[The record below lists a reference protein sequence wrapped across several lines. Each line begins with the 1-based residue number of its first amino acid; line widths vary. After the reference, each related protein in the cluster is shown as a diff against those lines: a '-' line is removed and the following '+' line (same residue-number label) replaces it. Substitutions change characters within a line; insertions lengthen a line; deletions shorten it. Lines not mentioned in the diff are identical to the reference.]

1 MPIEF
6 VPITIPALLIVAV
19 AVRTARQSGGRV
31 EEGDVVLD
39 LTDVPTVRLARPTP
53 AERPATALTGA
64 LVAPGE
70 AGSLG
75 ARLRSVEAPVFP
87 EVAAVSRPTGSNA
100 RVIVGRR
107 RRQPLVAQR

>member
-19 AVRTARQSGGRV
+19 AVRTARQSGVRV
-31 EEGDVVLD
+31 EEDDAVLD
-39 LTDVPTVRLARPTP
+39 LRDVPTVHLARPTP
-53 AERPATALTGA
+53 AERSSTALTGA
-64 LVAPGE
+64 LVAPGD

-75 ARLRSVEAPVFP
+75 ARLRSVEAPAFP
-87 EVAAVSRPTGSNA
+87 EVATVPRRTGSNA